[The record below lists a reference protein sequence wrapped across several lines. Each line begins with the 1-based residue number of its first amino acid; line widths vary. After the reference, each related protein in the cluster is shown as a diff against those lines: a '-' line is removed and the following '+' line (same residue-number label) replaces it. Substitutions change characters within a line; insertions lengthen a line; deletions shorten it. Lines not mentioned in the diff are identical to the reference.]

1 MPFGELSAVGAAFA
15 WALEGL
21 ILRPITR
28 ELVALRI
35 TALQSVVVCIAFWSV
50 SFSTGRIDDVFALP
64 LGHVLALGFT
74 SLFGHAAGDTSYV
87 HSLRHLGLARAFTV
101 STAGFVVIAL
111 AVGALAL
118 GEPVTY
124 RQWAGAAVILA
135 GIWLVSQVTEVSIS
149 GGRGQ
154 ALPAAHLAPPLIRQG
169 LVFAGLAAV
178 CWGLNTVALRVL
190 LVGMDVLVASTVR
203 LTVAALALNLAA
215 FSRFGWRTV
224 IYPKRTAGLLALAG
238 LIGLGMGSLFILNAI
253 QIAGA
258 GKAAVLSST
267 SPLFAAV
274 LAVVFLKERVTA
286 KLVIGTLL
294 TVIGMVMVAL

>member
-1 MPFGELSAVGAAFA
+1 MLFGELSAIGAAFV

-35 TALQSVVVCIAFWSV
+35 TALQFVVVFIAFWGV
-50 SFSTGRIDDVFALP
+50 SFITGRIDEVFALP
-64 LGHVLALGFT
+64 LGRVLALAFT
-74 SLFGHAAGDTSYV
+74 ALFGLAAGETAYV
-87 HSLRHLGLARAFTV
+87 HSLTHLGLARAFTI
-101 STAGFVVIAL
+101 SNAGFFIIAL
-111 AVGALAL
+111 AAGALVL

-124 RQWAGAAVILA
+124 RQWAGAAVILV

-149 GGRGQ
+149 GRREQ
-154 ALPAAHLAPPLIRQG
+154 ALPAPHLPPPLIRQG
-169 LVFAGLAAV
+169 LFFAGVAAV
-178 CWGLNTVALRVL
+178 CWGLNAVALRVL

-203 LTVAALALNLAA
+203 LTVAALALNLIA
-215 FSRFGWRTV
+215 FSRFGWRTMV
-224 IYPKRTAGLLALAG
+224 YPKRTAGLLVLSG
-238 LIGLGMGSLFILNAI
+238 LIGLGMGNLFILTAI
-253 QIAGA
+253 QAAGA

-274 LAVVFLKERVTA
+274 LAVVFLKERITP

-294 TVIGMVMVAL
+294 TVIGMVLTAL